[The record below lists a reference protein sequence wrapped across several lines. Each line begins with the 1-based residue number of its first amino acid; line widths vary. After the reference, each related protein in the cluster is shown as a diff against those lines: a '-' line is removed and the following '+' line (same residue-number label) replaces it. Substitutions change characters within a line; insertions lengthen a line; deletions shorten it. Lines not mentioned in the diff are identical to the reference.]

1 VTQAIIFDRDGVLA
15 EFALERALR
24 ELGPLLPFG
33 LEQLGAH
40 LRRWAASGRAV
51 AVKDVASERLFWES
65 FWAHLCAELG
75 LGEEVRAQ
83 LLRFDP
89 RRTLRAF
96 RDARP
101 ALEQARQRGY
111 RVGVL
116 SNFTLLDL
124 PGSLEALG
132 LGELVDVALSAAMIG
147 TAKPAPEAYQ
157 AIARALGVPPEACL
171 FVDDRPE
178 CVEGARRVGM
188 RAWLLDRRGRGGG
201 EGQLRGLDELFA
213 PRRSREVHG
222 EGLQGAQG
230 DRGPPT

>member
-1 VTQAIIFDRDGVLA
+1 VSQAVIFDRDGVLA
-15 EFALERALR
+15 EFDLERTRL

-40 LRRWAASGRAV
+40 LRSWAGHGQAAV
-51 AVKDVASERLFWES
+51 TDAASERAFWEA
-65 FWAHLCAELG
+65 FWAHLCAEQG
-75 LGEEVRAQ
+75 LGEQVHAR

-96 RDARP
+96 PDARP
-101 ALEQARQRGY
+101 ALEQARRRGY

-116 SNFTLLDL
+116 SNFSLLDL

-132 LGELVDVALSAAMIG
+132 LAELIDVALSAAMIG
-147 TAKPAPEAYQ
+147 TAKPEPEAYQ
-157 AIARALGVPPEACL
+157 TIARALGVPPEACL
-171 FVDDRPE
+171 LVDDRPE

-188 RAWLLDRRGRGGG
+188 RAWLLDRRGQGGG

-213 PRRSREVHG
+213 
-222 EGLQGAQG
+222 A
-230 DRGPPT
+230 